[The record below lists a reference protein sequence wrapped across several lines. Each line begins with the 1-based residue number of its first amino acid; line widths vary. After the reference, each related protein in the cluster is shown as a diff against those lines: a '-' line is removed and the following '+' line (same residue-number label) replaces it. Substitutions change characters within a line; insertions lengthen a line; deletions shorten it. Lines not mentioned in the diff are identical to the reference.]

1 MTSSPESLTSVKSGA
16 GLPSSTIETSS
27 RRAIGVVR
35 VSRLG
40 DDPVSPSEQAE
51 RIQQACERDG
61 LALIATL
68 DETNV
73 SGGSPLERRH
83 GLRQAVELVEAKQA
97 DVVVVAYFDRLVRSL
112 QVQRE
117 VVDRIEQA
125 GGAIIAV
132 DIGEVRADTA
142 SRWLSSTM
150 LGMVAE
156 YHRRVTAERTA
167 EAKRRAIA
175 DGRPTFANI
184 PPGLR
189 QRDDGRLEPHPDEAT
204 IVRDAFELRASGS
217 PVREVREYLREHGI
231 ERSFHGVQAMLTS
244 RMYLGELRFGE
255 LVNPDSHPAIVP
267 VDVWQKVQRMRA
279 PRGRRPKSERL
290 LARLG
295 VLRCAT
301 CGARMVV
308 GTSNNG
314 AYAMYRCPPVGDCPR
329 RVTVSAEL
337 AEQVVADAVREVLA
351 GVRGSASVADGI
363 AEAER
368 DVEQR
373 ERELDAAVQAFTGL
387 DDVASARERLTE
399 LRVARDA
406 ARERLAELLAAAAPT
421 VAVTAGGDWQAM
433 TLDERRALIRAVIL
447 RVDVAPGRGRDRF
460 AVQTFGE

>member
-204 IVRDAFELRASGS
+204 IVRDAFELRASGA